1 MPASEPQ
8 PLSRILIV
16 DDNPSVHDAFDR
28 ILRAEK
34 PDQELERE
42 ETLLFGDSQET
53 VATTA
58 ESDIDHAMSGQEAID
73 KVRQSLTQERPYQVA
88 FVDIRMPGMDGVKT
102 IERIWEFDTKIQT
115 VICTAYADYRWRDL
129 AQRFGRTDRLLVL
142 KKPFHD
148 IDAALRCEQ
157 FAAHRLEGDGPFD
170 MRVEREIHDTHRPRA
185 QHPIDPVLADSRR
198 HGFVRHCGLP
208 VSFR

>member
-102 IERIWEFDTKIQT
+102 IELIWELDTKIQT
-115 VICTAYADYRWRDL
+115 V
-129 AQRFGRTDRLLVL
+129 
-142 KKPFHD
+142 
-148 IDAALRCEQ
+148 
-157 FAAHRLEGDGPFD
+157 
-170 MRVEREIHDTHRPRA
+170 
-185 QHPIDPVLADSRR
+185 
-198 HGFVRHCGLP
+198 
-208 VSFR
+208 